1 MWMLRWP
8 PLSPFIQ
15 SENPVGW
22 SSSVSPRWE
31 HPQVSPE
38 VSSGPFSVD
47 SKHGLHKSSE
57 LINVFFD
64 IKILIFFPILLTK
77 TKAELFPF
85 WRSQSILMFPW
96 E

>member
-1 MWMLRWP
+1 MWMPRWP
-8 PLSPFIQ
+8 PLSLFIL

-31 HPQVSPE
+31 HPQISPE
-38 VSSGPFSVD
+38 VSSRQFSVD
-47 SKHGLHKSSE
+47 SKDGLHKPSE

-77 TKAELFPF
+77 TKAELFHF
-85 WRSQSILMFPW
+85 GEVRAS
-96 E
+96 